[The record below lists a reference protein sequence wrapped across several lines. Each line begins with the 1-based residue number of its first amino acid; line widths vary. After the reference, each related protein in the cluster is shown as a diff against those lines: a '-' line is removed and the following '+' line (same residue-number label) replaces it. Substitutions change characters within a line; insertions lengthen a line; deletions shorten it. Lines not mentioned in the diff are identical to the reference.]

1 MERLHDKDVK
11 IDATKYEPDVE
22 PGSEKLNNRP
32 VVVGFGPAGIFA
44 ALMLAEKGFTLVK
57 LREYQED
64 VLHLMAD
71 EVWDPEINDVM
82 FKNRKVI
89 LLQSR

>member
-44 ALMLAEKGFTLVK
+44 ALMLAEKV
-57 LREYQED
+57 
-64 VLHLMAD
+64 
-71 EVWDPEINDVM
+71 INHW
-82 FKNRKVI
+82 
-89 LLQSR
+89 